1 MTSPS
6 SPGDEATSPPVRQL
20 RLVVT
25 VDDVDAAADLLENA
39 LGLDRVAEFGE
50 AGAQAL
56 LFRAGVATLEIGNA
70 EHARQIDD
78 LEVGRR
84 VAPRFRVALEV
95 DDVRSRTQAVS
106 ALAGVEVLA
115 GPVETPWGSLNSR
128 LQAPDDLQLTL
139 FEQVSGEPELES

>member
-6 SPGDEATSPPVRQL
+6 SPSNPAVRQM

-25 VDDVDAAADLLENA
+25 VDDVDVAAELFEQT

-50 AGAQAL
+50 AGARAL

-95 DDVRSRTQAVS
+95 DDVTSRTRAAS
-106 ALAGVEVLA
+106 ALTGVEVMA
-115 GPVETPWGSLNSR
+115 DPVETPWGSLNSR

-139 FEQVSGEPELES
+139 FEQVSGEPELDG